1 MTTNNLHVLYQNHV
15 VGELILRS
23 GGELEIRFDDAYR
36 ADASAVPLSTM
47 MPLESPIHK
56 GIGLENWL
64 LGLLPDD
71 PNVLERWRI
80 DFGVRERNPFGLL
93 GSPVGEDCPG
103 AFSFVRPERIDNFI
117 ARPNHTDWL
126 SDTEMAAVIRNLKAD
141 STNWLGTNPPGR
153 FSLAGAQSKTAL
165 LWDGKKWGRPSGTT
179 ATTHIV
185 KPAIKGL
192 DSHDLNEHL
201 CLSAARNVGID
212 AVLTEIHSFEDQT
225 ALFVRRY
232 DRAEISGEQIRLHQ
246 EDMCQALGLH
256 PLKKYQESGG
266 PSPKDI
272 ANLMRIVLP
281 ATRSADS
288 IRKFLDAL
296 VWNWLLC
303 ATDAHGKNYS
313 LLIGSNDVALAP
325 LYDISS
331 TLPYPYKKKEI
342 KLAMKFGS
350 GYEVEIRPS
359 AWKVL
364 ASDLGLSE
372 ESVRAR
378 AREIIEKTP
387 DALVMASTADSVLS
401 LGSALPGQLVDG
413 VAGRVVSCM
422 KSLDAV
428 APSA

>member
-1 MTTNNLHVLYQNHV
+1 MTTNNLHVLYQNHA
-15 VGELILRS
+15 VGELILHS

-36 ADASAVPLSTM
+36 ADVSAVPLSTM
-47 MPLESPIHK
+47 MPLENPIHK

-71 PNVLERWRI
+71 PNVLEKWRI
-80 DFGVRERNPFGLL
+80 DFGVRERIPFGLL

-103 AFSFVRPERIDNFI
+103 AFSFVRPERIDDFI
-117 ARPNHTDWL
+117 ARTNHTDWL
-126 SDTEMAAVIRNLKAD
+126 SDTEMATLIRNLKAD

-165 LWDGKKWGRPSGTT
+165 FWNGKRWGRPSGTT

-201 CLSAARNVGID
+201 CLSAARNAGID

-225 ALFVRRY
+225 ALFVQRY

-272 ANLMRIVLP
+272 ANLMRVVLP
-281 ATRSADS
+281 ATRSVDS
-288 IRKFLDAL
+288 IKKFLDAL
-296 VWNWLLC
+296 VWNWLIC

-313 LLIGSNDVALAP
+313 LLIGSNDVVLAP

-331 TLPYPYKKKEI
+331 ALPYPFQKKEM

-350 GYEVEIRPS
+350 GYGVDVRPS
-359 AWKVL
+359 VWKVL
-364 ASDLGLSE
+364 ASDLGIPE
-372 ESVRAR
+372 ESVRYR
-378 AREIIEKTP
+378 AREVIEQAP
-387 DALVMASTADSVLS
+387 DAFAKASSTDSVRR
-401 LGSALPGQLVDG
+401 LGGTLPHLLVDG
-413 VAGRVVSCM
+413 VAERVVSCM
-422 KSLDAV
+422 KSLDA
-428 APSA
+428 ATTSI